1 MGIDGEN
8 KAIDAKTAP
17 MQRLI
22 AALGAS
28 PGKIPPVERWD
39 PPWCGEIDMRI
50 AADGRW
56 LYMGTP
62 ITRAAL
68 VRLFASVLKIEDG
81 RHLLVTP
88 VEKLG
93 IQVEDAPFS
102 AVEMIVE
109 GEGDARQASFR
120 TNVDDV
126 VTVDAGHALRFDIGE
141 AGGLKPYVHVRR
153 GLWARLT
160 RALAHE
166 LLALGE
172 VRDVEGV
179 AMYGVMAGGLFHAA
193 LPADAAGGAEW
204 P

>member
-8 KAIDAKTAP
+8 KAEGANSAP

-28 PGKIPPVERWD
+28 PGKIPPVERWN

-56 LYMGTP
+56 SYMGTP
-62 ITRAAL
+62 ITRAPL
-68 VRLFASVLKIEDG
+68 VKLFASVLKMEDG

-93 IQVEDAPFS
+93 IQVEDAPFG
-102 AVEMIVE
+102 AVEMMVE
-109 GEGDARQASFR
+109 GEGGERQISFR

-126 VTVDAGHALRFDIGE
+126 VGVDADHAFRFDIG
-141 AGGLKPYVHVRR
+141 ADGGVKPYVHVRR

-172 VRDVEGV
+172 VRDVDGV
-179 AMYGVMAGGLFHAA
+179 AMFGVQAGGMFHAA
-193 LPADAAGGAEW
+193 LPADALGEAT
-204 P
+204 

>member
-8 KAIDAKTAP
+8 KADGAKPAT

-28 PGKIPPVERWD
+28 PGKIPPVERWN

-50 AADGRW
+50 DADGRW
-56 LYMGTP
+56 VYMGTP
-62 ITRAAL
+62 ITRPAL
-68 VRLFASVLKIEDG
+68 VKLFASVLKMEDG

-93 IQVEDAPFS
+93 IQVDDAPFS

-109 GEGDARQASFR
+109 GEGEARQISFR

-126 VTVDAGHALRFDIGE
+126 VAVDADHMLRFDIGVD
-141 AGGLKPYVHVRR
+141 GGVKPYVHVRR

-166 LLALGE
+166 MLALGE

-179 AMYGVMAGGLFHAA
+179 AMFGVHAGGLFHGA
-193 LPADAAGGAEW
+193 LPADALDGTS
-204 P
+204 

>member
-8 KAIDAKTAP
+8 KADGANSAP

-22 AALGAS
+22 AALGAN
-28 PGKIPPVERWD
+28 PGKIPPVERWN

-56 LYMGTP
+56 FYMGTP
-62 ITRAAL
+62 IARAPL
-68 VRLFASVLKIEDG
+68 VKLFASVLKMEEG

-102 AVEMIVE
+102 AVEMMVE
-109 GEGDARQASFR
+109 GEGEARQISFR

-126 VTVDAGHALRFDIGE
+126 VAVDADHAFRFDIG
-141 AGGLKPYVHVRR
+141 ADGGVKPYVHVRR

-172 VRDVEGV
+172 FRDVEGV
-179 AMYGVMAGGLFHAA
+179 AMFGVVAGGMFHPA
-193 LPADAAGGAEW
+193 LPADALGEAS
-204 P
+204 

>member
-1 MGIDGEN
+1 MGVKGEN
-8 KAIDAKTAP
+8 KADDANSAP

-28 PGKIPPVERWD
+28 PGRIPPVERWD

-62 ITRAAL
+62 ITRPAL
-68 VRLFASVLKIEDG
+68 VKLFASVLKMEDG

-93 IQVEDAPFS
+93 IQVEDAPFG

-109 GEGDARQASFR
+109 GEGDARQISFR

-126 VTVDAGHALRFDIGE
+126 VMAGPAHALRFEIGE
-141 AGGLKPYVHVRR
+141 AGGVKPYVHVRR

-172 VRDVEGV
+172 VRALDGEE
-179 AMYGVMAGGLFHAA
+179 MFGVMAGGVFHAA
-193 LPADAAGGAEW
+193 LPARALGVAE
-204 P
+204 

>member
-1 MGIDGEN
+1 
-8 KAIDAKTAP
+8 
-17 MQRLI
+17 
-22 AALGAS
+22 
-28 PGKIPPVERWD
+28 
-39 PPWCGEIDMRI
+39 MRI

-56 LYMGTP
+56 FYMGTP
-62 ITRAAL
+62 ITRPAL
-68 VRLFASVLKIEDG
+68 VKLFASVLKMEDG

-93 IQVEDAPFS
+93 IQVDDAPFS

-109 GEGDARQASFR
+109 EEGAVDGSARQISFR

-126 VTVDAGHALRFDIGE
+126 VMVDAQHRLRFDIGTD
-141 AGGLKPYVHVRR
+141 GGVKPYVHVRR

-179 AMYGVMAGGLFHAA
+179 AMFGVHAGGLFHAA
-193 LPADAAGGAEW
+193 LPADAMDAAS
-204 P
+204 

>member
-1 MGIDGEN
+1 
-8 KAIDAKTAP
+8 

-28 PGKIPPVERWD
+28 PGKIPPVERWN

-50 AADGRW
+50 GADGRW
-56 LYMGTP
+56 FYMGTP
-62 ITRAAL
+62 ITRAPL
-68 VRLFASVLKIEDG
+68 VKLFASVLKMEDG

-93 IQVEDAPFS
+93 IQVEDAPFA
-102 AVEMIVE
+102 AVEMMVE
-109 GEGDARQASFR
+109 GGDEARRISFR

-126 VTVDAGHALRFDIGE
+126 VAVDADHAFRFGIGTD
-141 AGGLKPYVHVRR
+141 GGVRPYVHVRR

-172 VRDVEGV
+172 VRDVDGV
-179 AMYGVMAGGLFHAA
+179 AMFGVMGGGLFHAI
-193 LPADAAGGAEW
+193 LPADALDGVT
-204 P
+204 

>member
-1 MGIDGEN
+1 MRVKGEN
-8 KAIDAKTAP
+8 KADGANSTP

-28 PGKIPPVERWD
+28 PGKIPPVERWN
-39 PPWCGEIDMRI
+39 PPWCGEIEMRI
-50 AADGRW
+50 APDGRW
-56 LYMGTP
+56 FYMGTP
-62 ITRAAL
+62 ITRAPL
-68 VRLFASVLKIEDG
+68 VKLFASVLKMEEG

-93 IQVEDAPFS
+93 IQVEDAPFN

-109 GEGDARQASFR
+109 GEGEARQISFR

-126 VTVDAGHALRFDIGE
+126 VSVDADHAFRFDVG
-141 AGGLKPYVHVRR
+141 ADGGVKPYVHIRR

-172 VRDVEGV
+172 IRDVAGIATFGV
-179 AMYGVMAGGLFHAA
+179 HAGGLFHPA
-193 LPADAAGGAEW
+193 LPADALGETS
-204 P
+204 

>member
-8 KAIDAKTAP
+8 KADGAKSAP

-22 AALGAS
+22 AALGAN
-28 PGKIPPVERWD
+28 PGNIPPVERWN

-62 ITRAAL
+62 ITRAPL
-68 VRLFASVLKIEDG
+68 VKLFASVLKMEEG

-102 AVEMIVE
+102 AVEMVVE
-109 GEGDARQASFR
+109 GEGEGRQVSFR

-126 VTVDAGHALRFDIGE
+126 VSVDADHVFRFDIG
-141 AGGLKPYVHVRR
+141 ADGGVKPYVHVRR
-153 GLWARLT
+153 QLWARLT
-160 RALAHE
+160 RTLAHE

-172 VRDVEGV
+172 VQDVAGV
-179 AMYGVMAGGLFHAA
+179 AMFGVQAGGMFHAA
-193 LPADAAGGAEW
+193 LTADALGEAS
-204 P
+204 